1 MTGAIEDDDDA
12 GLTLIELIAAIVVSG
27 IVILT
32 IAMIF
37 INSWRAQAQ
46 VVSTTE
52 ATNRGQVVASMIER
66 AMRNAL
72 YFEVSEGGIVGATG
86 NVLHVRTSL
95 TGNLRCQAF
104 QLTEGA
110 EPEFGAMQLAT
121 GELGLSAFAPWK
133 TGIAK
138 QGTTAYFEEKSGSG
152 KQTLTYTF
160 QIETD
165 ASPVSFTG
173 DVAPRSG
180 DDTKGKDGC
189 W

>member
-1 MTGAIEDDDDA
+1 MTASMTRDDDS
-12 GLTLIELIAAIVVSG
+12 GLGLLELIVAVVVSG
-27 IVILT
+27 IVIV
-32 IAMIF
+32 AMGMIF
-37 INSWRAQAQ
+37 INSWRAQEQ

-72 YFEVSEGGIVGATG
+72 YFEVSGTG
-86 NVLHVRTSL
+86 DVLHVRTSL
-95 TGNLRCQAF
+95 AGSLRCQAF
-104 QLTEGA
+104 QLTEGSA
-110 EPEFGAMQLAT
+110 PDYGSVLLAT
-121 GELGLSAFAPWK
+121 DATALPAFSPWK

-138 QGTTAYFEEKSGSG
+138 QGATAYFAESAGG
-152 KQTLTYTF
+152 TLTYTF

-173 DVAPRSG
+173 DIRPRSG
-180 DDTKGKDGC
+180 DDTKGTDGC